1 MQLLVIQMVKNRQL
15 IFLGIQS
22 TCTGSSEQAVKE
34 WENTLKHIT
43 DLYNESPFGKR
54 QGSLLKFI
62 DLMIKLTG
70 VNTDHCAKEKKTARL
85 LEALKIWA
93 IDQPLGEEAMLGM
106 SLEDIEA
113 MFQKS
118 ESEMIKSVGG
128 Q

>member
-62 DLMIKLTG
+62 DLMIKLTNSLPSPLIPRKFHG
-70 VNTDHCAKEKKTARL
+70 IYMESTWNPHGMHIFHGFH
-85 LEALKIWA
+85 LEYISSHK
-93 IDQPLGEEAMLGM
+93 
-106 SLEDIEA
+106 
-113 MFQKS
+113 
-118 ESEMIKSVGG
+118 
-128 Q
+128 